1 MLNTTLLSPRILA
14 VGYNF
19 FRFCGVDQWASSAS
33 LYQDFSCSAQS
44 LCLSQKTFN
53 VFLAI
58 TLTLQI

>member
-1 MLNTTLLSPRILA
+1 
-14 VGYNF
+14 
-19 FRFCGVDQWASSAS
+19 